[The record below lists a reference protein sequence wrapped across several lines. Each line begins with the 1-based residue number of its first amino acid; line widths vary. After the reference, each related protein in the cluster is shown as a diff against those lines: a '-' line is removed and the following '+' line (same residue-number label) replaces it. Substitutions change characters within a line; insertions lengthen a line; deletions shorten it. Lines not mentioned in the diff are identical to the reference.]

1 MRIKTLVY
9 KRLLWSFLALVPS
22 SGMSPGTT
30 FASMATANHAGD
42 WYNTAAALDDDAA
55 LESKTEALASTV
67 ERHLAARDYASA
79 NASALEL
86 TGRYP
91 RFLKGWLL
99 LGYSRSMTADFVGS
113 NEAYDRALE
122 LGAKPDL
129 VHSRKAYNHVKL
141 GDFGEARRCYRSI
154 LEGKPMD
161 GEALVQLG
169 YIEGRLGD
177 YDASADYY
185 RRALD
190 VTPDD
195 VDIIVALATVEAKKG
210 GNGTVKELLEKANL
224 LDPDNTEVL
233 GRLGVI
239 YIKEEKHEAALDML
253 ERLVSLDP
261 EDAKGQRNLGAVRYK
276 MGDKGRALE
285 AFEKAKRHGGDVD
298 DLYGPL
304 ADCYI
309 AAGRNADALGVIR
322 EGIGKGVQEAWL
334 YSLWGNV
341 LEDEGDYDGAI
352 AKFSLAVRAGETPW
366 SEYAEKQIARQ
377 SDLKERERIM
387 EGRMQP

>member
-1 MRIKTLVY
+1 MRSRTLVY
-9 KRLLWSFLALVPS
+9 KTLLWFFLAVVPS
-22 SGMSPGTT
+22 FGMRAGAAH
-30 FASMATANHAGD
+30 ASTVSASQAGD
-42 WYNTAAALDDDAA
+42 SYSAEAALDDDVA
-55 LESKTEALASTV
+55 LESKAETLASTV
-67 ERHLAARDYASA
+67 ERHLAGRDYAAA
-79 NASALEL
+79 NAAALEL

-99 LGYSRSMTADFVGS
+99 LGYCRSTTSDFAGS
-113 NEAYDRALE
+113 NEAYDKALE

-129 VHSRKAYNHVKL
+129 VYSRKAYNQVRL

-154 LEGKPMD
+154 LDVNPMD
-161 GEALVQLG
+161 SAALVQLG
-169 YIEGRLGD
+169 YIEGKLGD

-190 VTPDD
+190 ASPDD
-195 VDIIVALATVEAKKG
+195 VDVIVALATVEAKRG

-224 LDPDNTEVL
+224 LDPDNTDVL
-233 GRLGVI
+233 GRLGAI
-239 YIKEEKHEAALDML
+239 YIKEKEYQAALDMF
-253 ERLVSLDP
+253 EKLVSLEP
-261 EDAKGQRNLGAVRYK
+261 ENAKGQRNLGAVHYQ
-276 MGDKGRALE
+276 MGDKRKALE
-285 AFEKAKRHGGDVD
+285 AFEKAKRHGGDMD

-309 AAGRNADALGVIR
+309 VAGRSAEALDVIR

-341 LEDEGDYDGAI
+341 LEDARDYDGAI
-352 AKFSLAVRAGETPW
+352 AKFLEAARLGEAPW

-377 SDLKERERIM
+377 SELKERERIM